1 MSAKINS
8 KKLEMFDLL
17 KKFIDNKQNLFFL
30 RL

>member
-17 KKFIDNKQNLFFL
+17 KQFIDSKQNLFFF